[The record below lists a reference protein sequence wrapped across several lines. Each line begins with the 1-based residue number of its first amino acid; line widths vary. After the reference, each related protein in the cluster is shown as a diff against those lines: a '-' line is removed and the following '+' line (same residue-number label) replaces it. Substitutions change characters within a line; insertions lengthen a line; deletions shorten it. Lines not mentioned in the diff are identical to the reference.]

1 MKLRFIII
9 LGLLLLAWNSCRHNE
24 TKAPLAK
31 EAYGYAR
38 LDTLKQLLTINDETA
53 KDTADAV
60 KTYITTYA
68 DFGVGNEKIDLREKV
83 YVYARESTVELVS
96 HMDTDRLAGLLHG
109 ADKLALHNLPRSPM
123 TYLVPG
129 LAAILLLLYYIGYR
143 MVLNMRMSGWLLLR
157 TVWGFSVLMLVLMII
172 GLFAKWPVLG
182 RETIPVKAEQMNGVI
197 SGTAVSTDILTGKPI
212 GSLSEKTAYFWEGQY
227 IYASGE
233 ISHGELGFLRDAYNE
248 MTATLRRLVW
258 IIGCFFLFLG
268 MRIVS
273 AWALQRIESLTK
285 IMHLGM
291 MMAFCGG
298 AAAELQKCRAAAGA
312 AKAVK
317 TVLAADIAP
326 GEKTAPGAR
335 AMLGMKTVPA
345 METVSAVM
353 QPTKAVPT
361 TIRMMKAVPAAMRI
375 TKTVPAKL
383 LRPGRTIVRPN
394 SYYAVLCC
402 KTERVPSGTLFA
414 FKVCFVRVI
423 VRRLKTVLLVEE

>member
-1 MKLRFIII
+1 
-9 LGLLLLAWNSCRHNE
+9 
-24 TKAPLAK
+24 
-31 EAYGYAR
+31 
-38 LDTLKQLLTINDETA
+38 
-53 KDTADAV
+53 
-60 KTYITTYA
+60 
-68 DFGVGNEKIDLREKV
+68 
-83 YVYARESTVELVS
+83 
-96 HMDTDRLAGLLHG
+96 
-109 ADKLALHNLPRSPM
+109 
-123 TYLVPG
+123 
-129 LAAILLLLYYIGYR
+129 
-143 MVLNMRMSGWLLLR
+143 
-157 TVWGFSVLMLVLMII
+157 
-172 GLFAKWPVLG
+172 
-182 RETIPVKAEQMNGVI
+182 
-197 SGTAVSTDILTGKPI
+197 
-212 GSLSEKTAYFWEGQY
+212 
-227 IYASGE
+227 
-233 ISHGELGFLRDAYNE
+233 

-298 AAAELQKCRAAAGA
+298 AAAELQKCRAAAGCC
-312 AKAVK
+312 KGCE

-345 METVSAVM
+345 MKTVSAVM

-402 KTERVPSGTLFA
+402 KTERVPSGTLL
-414 FKVCFVRVI
+414 
-423 VRRLKTVLLVEE
+423 RLKFVLSE

>member
-109 ADKLALHNLPRSPM
+109 ADKLVLHNLPRSPM

-197 SGTAVSTDILTGKPI
+197 SGTAASTDILTGKPI
-212 GSLSEKTAYFWEGQY
+212 GSLSEKTAYLWEGQY

-273 AWALQRIESLTK
+273 AWALQRIESLTE

-298 AAAELQKCRAAAGA
+298 AAAELQKCRAAAGCCKGCENGSCGGHCA
-312 AKAVK
+312 GGENCSGCTCNAGNENGTGDENGVCRD
-317 TVLAADIAP
+317 AADEGCSHNDTDDESSSSGNADHEDSTRKITAA
-326 GEKTAPGAR
+326 GENNR
-335 AMLGMKTVPA
+335 
-345 METVSAVM
+345 
-353 QPTKAVPT
+353 
-361 TIRMMKAVPAAMRI
+361 
-375 TKTVPAKL
+375 PAK
-383 LRPGRTIVRPN
+383 
-394 SYYAVLCC
+394 
-402 KTERVPSGTLFA
+402 
-414 FKVCFVRVI
+414 
-423 VRRLKTVLLVEE
+423 

>member
-248 MTATLRRLVW
+248 MTATLRRLQ
-258 IIGCFFLFLG
+258 I
-268 MRIVS
+268 
-273 AWALQRIESLTK
+273 
-285 IMHLGM
+285 
-291 MMAFCGG
+291 
-298 AAAELQKCRAAAGA
+298 
-312 AKAVK
+312 
-317 TVLAADIAP
+317 
-326 GEKTAPGAR
+326 
-335 AMLGMKTVPA
+335 
-345 METVSAVM
+345 
-353 QPTKAVPT
+353 
-361 TIRMMKAVPAAMRI
+361 
-375 TKTVPAKL
+375 
-383 LRPGRTIVRPN
+383 
-394 SYYAVLCC
+394 
-402 KTERVPSGTLFA
+402 
-414 FKVCFVRVI
+414 
-423 VRRLKTVLLVEE
+423 

>member
-109 ADKLALHNLPRSPM
+109 ADKLALHN
-123 TYLVPG
+123 
-129 LAAILLLLYYIGYR
+129 
-143 MVLNMRMSGWLLLR
+143 LLR

-298 AAAELQKCRAAAGA
+298 AAAELQKCRAAAGCCKGCENGSCGGHCA
-312 AKAVK
+312 GGENCSGCTCNAGNENGTGDGNGVCRD
-317 TVLAADIAP
+317 AADEGCSHNDTDDESSSSGNADYEDSPRKITAA
-326 GEKTAPGAR
+326 GENNR
-335 AMLGMKTVPA
+335 
-345 METVSAVM
+345 
-353 QPTKAVPT
+353 
-361 TIRMMKAVPAAMRI
+361 
-375 TKTVPAKL
+375 PAK
-383 LRPGRTIVRPN
+383 
-394 SYYAVLCC
+394 
-402 KTERVPSGTLFA
+402 
-414 FKVCFVRVI
+414 
-423 VRRLKTVLLVEE
+423 

>member
-24 TKAPLAK
+24 TKASLAK

-197 SGTAVSTDILTGKPI
+197 SGTGCQYRYTDR
-212 GSLSEKTAYFWEGQY
+212 KTDW
-227 IYASGE
+227 
-233 ISHGELGFLRDAYNE
+233 L
-248 MTATLRRLVW
+248 
-258 IIGCFFLFLG
+258 
-268 MRIVS
+268 IV
-273 AWALQRIESLTK
+273 
-285 IMHLGM
+285 
-291 MMAFCGG
+291 
-298 AAAELQKCRAAAGA
+298 
-312 AKAVK
+312 
-317 TVLAADIAP
+317 
-326 GEKTAPGAR
+326 
-335 AMLGMKTVPA
+335 
-345 METVSAVM
+345 
-353 QPTKAVPT
+353 
-361 TIRMMKAVPAAMRI
+361 
-375 TKTVPAKL
+375 
-383 LRPGRTIVRPN
+383 
-394 SYYAVLCC
+394 
-402 KTERVPSGTLFA
+402 
-414 FKVCFVRVI
+414 
-423 VRRLKTVLLVEE
+423 

>member
-298 AAAELQKCRAAAGA
+298 AAAELQKCRAAAGCCKGCENGSCGGHCA
-312 AKAVK
+312 G
-317 TVLAADIAP
+317 
-326 GEKTAPGAR
+326 GENCSGSR

>member
-172 GLFAKWPVLG
+172 GLFAKCP
-182 RETIPVKAEQMNGVI
+182 
-197 SGTAVSTDILTGKPI
+197 
-212 GSLSEKTAYFWEGQY
+212 Y
-227 IYASGE
+227 
-233 ISHGELGFLRDAYNE
+233 
-248 MTATLRRLVW
+248 
-258 IIGCFFLFLG
+258 
-268 MRIVS
+268 
-273 AWALQRIESLTK
+273 
-285 IMHLGM
+285 
-291 MMAFCGG
+291 
-298 AAAELQKCRAAAGA
+298 
-312 AKAVK
+312 
-317 TVLAADIAP
+317 
-326 GEKTAPGAR
+326 
-335 AMLGMKTVPA
+335 
-345 METVSAVM
+345 
-353 QPTKAVPT
+353 
-361 TIRMMKAVPAAMRI
+361 
-375 TKTVPAKL
+375 
-383 LRPGRTIVRPN
+383 
-394 SYYAVLCC
+394 
-402 KTERVPSGTLFA
+402 
-414 FKVCFVRVI
+414 
-423 VRRLKTVLLVEE
+423 